1 MTPPQSNCASSAPAV
16 LTGSTGWG
24 MFSSSCPGTATQS
37 TWAGEEATGLLPHCA
52 EATTLYVA
60 TDRLAGMVALHLPDA
75 SVVQVT
81 VPTVV
86 PPLVMLKMI

>member
-1 MTPPQSNCASSAPAV
+1 
-16 LTGSTGWG
+16 
-24 MFSSSCPGTATQS
+24 
-37 TWAGEEATGLLPHCA
+37 
-52 EATTLYVA
+52 
-60 TDRLAGMVALHLPDA
+60 MVALHLPDA